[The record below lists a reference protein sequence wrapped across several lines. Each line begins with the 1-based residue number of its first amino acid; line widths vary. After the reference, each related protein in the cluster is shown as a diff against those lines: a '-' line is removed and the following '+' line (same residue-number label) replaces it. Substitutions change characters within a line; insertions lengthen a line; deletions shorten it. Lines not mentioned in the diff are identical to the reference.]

1 MRTRCYRGGLDRFWE
16 AEVEDS
22 ATPVA
27 PLTRG
32 RAQLFISHRHLD
44 SALADVVRSF
54 VTRRSG
60 GRVTVFQSSSASA
73 EGPRIGRQLNQ
84 ELVTS
89 IWASNM
95 LLLLYTTPDQD
106 WSYCMWECGVAL
118 DAASPDTRI
127 VVFQCAGQSPPL
139 FAADVCVDIHKL
151 VDIQKFADEFL
162 TSPDF
167 FPDYGQS
174 VTDFLP
180 DSQEVREAAQELY
193 DALAAVAPDNT
204 SAPGSWPPYP
214 FMQLQLSSDELCNI
228 RNAPAGQRVEIAQGV
243 VETTA
248 VVTDADS
255 EARRLFG
262 IREQGP
268 KTPFATFL
276 RSWRES
282 YPNADGRWVQALSSQ
297 IATAAIDSFPTQVW
311 ELLRGVDKNDGTWY
325 GPSLIR
331 VHDLPRQRCGRFDV
345 TFCKFEVDEDQHIV
359 AGVPKA

>member
-1 MRTRCYRGGLDRFWE
+1 MK
-16 AEVEDS
+16 
-22 ATPVA
+22 
-27 PLTRG
+27 G

-60 GRVTVFQSSSASA
+60 GRVAVFQSSSAAA
-73 EGPRIGRQLNQ
+73 EGPRIGRHLNQ
-84 ELVTS
+84 ELVRN

-95 LLLLYTTPDQD
+95 LILLYTTPDQD

-118 DAASPDTRI
+118 DAASPNTRI

-139 FAADVCVDIHKL
+139 FAADVCVDIHKI

-162 TSPDF
+162 TGPDF
-167 FPDYGQS
+167 FPDYGHA

-193 DALAAVAPDNT
+193 DALSAVAPE
-204 SAPGSWPPYP
+204 SASASGSWPPYP
-214 FMQLQLSSDELCNI
+214 FMQLQLSSEELGEI
-228 RNAPAGQRVEIAQGV
+228 RNAPAGQRVEVTQGI

-248 VVTDADS
+248 IVTDADS

-262 IREQGP
+262 VREQRP
-268 KTPFATFL
+268 QALFATFL
-276 RSWRES
+276 RNWRES
-282 YPNADGRWVQALSSQ
+282 YPEADGRWVQALSSQ
-297 IATAAIDSFPTQVW
+297 ISATALDNFPTQVW

-325 GPSLIR
+325 GPSLTR
-331 VHDLPRQRCGRFDV
+331 VQDLPRQRCGRFDV
-345 TFCKFEVDEDQHIV
+345 TFCKFAVDENQRII